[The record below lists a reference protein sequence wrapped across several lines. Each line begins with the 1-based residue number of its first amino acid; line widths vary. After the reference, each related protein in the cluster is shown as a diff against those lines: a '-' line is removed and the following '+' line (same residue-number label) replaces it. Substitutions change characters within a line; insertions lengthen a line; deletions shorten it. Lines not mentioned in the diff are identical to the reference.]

1 HTSDWGAKNFSPER
15 QFQLT
20 VLVIAA
26 HVTLLGKSLVLQRRE
41 SQGRLHKADKL
52 SSQFVNQKALLDSAS
67 ACTRESFRPKVSR
80 FRSLIILRL
89 ANTEVR

>member
-41 SQGRLHKADKL
+41 SQGRLHKADK
-52 SSQFVNQKALLDSAS
+52 VA
-67 ACTRESFRPKVSR
+67 
-80 FRSLIILRL
+80 
-89 ANTEVR
+89 